1 MKRCGLCARV
11 TGAAARNLFYE
22 SGPPRAAKG
31 NAGDSGRIVRCEI
44 RPRSLL
50 VRRNFIRHVL
60 LAAAVLTLSAA
71 AWGKVFLTQEEALKL
86 AFPGASVERRT
97 VFLTEAEVAEATR
110 LSGGPRPS
118 ALAVAYVA
126 TKDGRL
132 VGTAYFD
139 THIVRTQAETLM
151 VVVGPAGAIARIE
164 VLSFSEPEE
173 YMPREHWYGQFP
185 GKALDDELAI
195 KRGIRPVSGATLTAR
210 ATTEAARRVLA
221 IHRVLVRRGS
231 KAA

>member
-1 MKRCGLCARV
+1 V
-11 TGAAARNLFYE
+11 GAAGL
-22 SGPPRAAKG
+22 AA
-31 NAGDSGRIVRCEI
+31 
-44 RPRSLL
+44 L
-50 VRRNFIRHVL
+50 L
-60 LAAAVLTLSAA
+60 LAAPAA
-71 AWGKVFLTQEEALKL
+71 SKVFLTQEEALRL
-86 AFPGASVERRT
+86 AFPGAAVERKNA
-97 VFLTEAEVAEATR
+97 FLTEAELQEAAT

-126 TKDGRL
+126 RKDGRL

-139 THIVRTQAETLM
+139 THVVRTQAETLM
-151 VVVGPAGAIARIE
+151 VVVDPTGAIARVE

-173 YMPREHWYGQFP
+173 YLPRAHWYAQFP
-185 GKALDDELAI
+185 GRILDDELSL

-221 IHRVLVRRGS
+221 LHRVLEKKAK